1 MLEKRFAAS
10 SVVMENETIWVVGG
24 HDGYNEL
31 SSTEFLSIDQPP
43 VRGPG
48 IYYMCLEVCSSIQK
62 EIILLGRHISH
73 RSNLANFLFPKL
85 LKTVLSSPE

>member
-10 SVVMENETIWVVGG
+10 SVVMKNETIWVVGG

-48 IYYMCLEVCSSIQK
+48 IYYTSRSIC
-62 EIILLGRHISH
+62 
-73 RSNLANFLFPKL
+73 
-85 LKTVLSSPE
+85 TVAVSKKKSYY

>member
-1 MLEKRFAAS
+1 MIWNSHLSFLIRDYFVIGSGKRYTMMLEKRFAAS
-10 SVVMENETIWVVGG
+10 SVVMKNETIWVVGG

-48 IYYMCLEVCSSIQK
+48 IYYTSRSIC
-62 EIILLGRHISH
+62 
-73 RSNLANFLFPKL
+73 
-85 LKTVLSSPE
+85 TVAVSKKKSYY

>member
-10 SVVMENETIWVVGG
+10 SVVLKNETLWVVGG

-31 SSTEFLSIDQPP
+31 SSTEFLTIDQPP

-48 IYYMCLEVCSSIQK
+48 TVSKNIYFYHQAAM
-62 EIILLGRHISH
+62 
-73 RSNLANFLFPKL
+73 F
-85 LKTVLSSPE
+85 

>member
-10 SVVMENETIWVVGG
+10 SVVMKNETIWVVGG

-48 IYYMCLEVCSSIQK
+48 IYVYYMSRSICSSSIQK
-62 EIILLGRHISH
+62 EIILLGRIRNTKVSNTKVSISI
-73 RSNLANFLFPKL
+73 ANFFF
-85 LKTVLSSPE
+85 

>member
-1 MLEKRFAAS
+1 MMLEKRFAAS
-10 SVVMENETIWVVGG
+10 SVVMKNETIWVVGG

-48 IYYMCLEVCSSIQK
+48 IYYMS
-62 EIILLGRHISH
+62 
-73 RSNLANFLFPKL
+73 RSM
-85 LKTVLSSPE
+85 

>member
-10 SVVMENETIWVVGG
+10 SVVLKNETLWVVGG

-48 IYYMCLEVCSSIQK
+48 IYYMSRSICSSSIQK
-62 EIILLGRHISH
+62 RNHIIR
-73 RSNLANFLFPKL
+73 
-85 LKTVLSSPE
+85 

>member
-10 SVVMENETIWVVGG
+10 SVVMKNETIWVVGG

-48 IYYMCLEVCSSIQK
+48 IYYTSKSTICSSIQK
-62 EIILLGRHISH
+62 EIILLGRI
-73 RSNLANFLFPKL
+73 RNTK
-85 LKTVLSSPE
+85 V

>member
-10 SVVMENETIWVVGG
+10 SVVMKNETIWVVGG

-48 IYYMCLEVCSSIQK
+48 IYYMSRSMYYLVSKK
-62 EIILLGRHISH
+62 EIKLLGRI
-73 RSNLANFLFPKL
+73 RNTK
-85 LKTVLSSPE
+85 V

>member
-1 MLEKRFAAS
+1 MMLEKRFAAS
-10 SVVMENETIWVVGG
+10 SVVMKNETIWVVGG

-48 IYYMCLEVCSSIQK
+48 IYIICLEVYVAVVSKK
-62 EIILLGRHISH
+62 EIKLLGRI
-73 RSNLANFLFPKL
+73 RNTK
-85 LKTVLSSPE
+85 V

>member
-10 SVVMENETIWVVGG
+10 SVVMKNETIWVVGG

-48 IYYMCLEVCSSIQK
+48 IYYTSKSICSSIQK
-62 EIILLGRHISH
+62 EIILLGRI
-73 RSNLANFLFPKL
+73 RNTK
-85 LKTVLSSPE
+85 V